1 MTTVARLP
9 ATAPIEDIQGALTE
23 QGAVIVENL
32 LDAGTLERLNAD
44 IDRHFVAED
53 GSQSYFD
60 PALAGFFGAETQH
73 VTGLPGKSDTF
84 LNEVLCHPIYLAA
97 CDAALGPNCSGYQLN
112 FADVIDRGPGAKAQT
127 LHRDN
132 ANWSYLKRPL
142 DGEIQL
148 SSMTALSDYTA
159 DMGATLVAPG
169 SHLWDPD
176 RRAQPEDLVA
186 AEMSPGSS
194 VIYLGS
200 TIHAGGANTT
210 TDRRRR
216 GLHLSYCVGWL
227 RTEENHFLAAPPDR
241 VRNFP
246 REVQAMLGYDV
257 HSDVHR
263 RGGFLGS
270 LDWQNPLDLLADGRL

>member
-1 MTTVARLP
+1 MTRLP

-32 LDAGTLERLNAD
+32 LDAG
-44 IDRHFVAED
+44 
-53 GSQSYFD
+53 
-60 PALAGFFGAETQH
+60 
-73 VTGLPGKSDTF
+73 
-84 LNEVLCHPIYLAA
+84 
-97 CDAALGPNCSGYQLN
+97 
-112 FADVIDRGPGAKAQT
+112 
-127 LHRDN
+127 
-132 ANWSYLKRPL
+132 
-142 DGEIQL
+142 
-148 SSMTALSDYTA
+148 
-159 DMGATLVAPG
+159 TLVAPG